1 LLRRPFDRCFWHE
14 RDLSVD
20 FADFPPRRDAA
31 RTSRMRK
38 AVAARI
44 TTALKHP
51 GKPAGNEDR
60 GTVRAVY
67 TTSTRRHILDLLKS
81 EKRYL
86 TANVIF
92 KLLKADHPKI
102 ALSTIYRT
110 LDLLL
115 EMGAVSGRAEGAGET
130 SFVYCTEEH
139 HHHAICTTC
148 GHVDE
153 VDCGAMDQ
161 FRAALLAQQAFRMD
175 DHSVEFY
182 GRCARCQ

>member
-1 LLRRPFDRCFWHE
+1 
-14 RDLSVD
+14 
-20 FADFPPRRDAA
+20 
-31 RTSRMRK
+31 MRK

-51 GKPAGNEDR
+51 GKSAGNEDR